1 MRILAVDDE
10 KLALD
15 SLTDAIREASPEAEL
30 FAFQSPREVLAW
42 AEKNIA
48 DVAFLDVR
56 MRGMTG
62 LELALRLKNFWP
74 GINIIFA
81 TGYDEYLLP
90 AVNMRC
96 SGYLLKPVQSDAV
109 REELQN
115 LRNPVA
121 VRQKHIHASTFG
133 HFELFVE
140 GVSVSFENA
149 RCKELLAFLID
160 RNGAAVNNN
169 VIAAAMYEDSDNEAS
184 SLAQVRKAKVSL
196 KNSLKRAGI
205 EEILKEE
212 NRSLSVDKTK
222 MSCDYW
228 QMLDGSTE
236 ALRAFGGEY
245 MSGYSWG
252 EVTLAGILFQKQ

>member
-15 SLTDAIREASPEAEL
+15 SLTDAIKETSPEAEL

-42 AEKNIA
+42 AENNTC
-48 DVAFLDVR
+48 DVAFLDIH

-62 LELALRLKNFWP
+62 LELALRLKSFWSR
-74 GINIIFA
+74 INIIFA

-115 LRNPVA
+115 LRNPVV

-133 HFELFVE
+133 HFELFVD

-160 RNGAAVNNN
+160 RNGAAMNNHI
-169 VIAAAMYEDSDNEAS
+169 IAAAMYEHSDNETS

-196 KNSLKRAGI
+196 KKSLKKAGI

-212 NRSLSVDKTK
+212 NRNLSVDKTK

-228 QMLDGSTE
+228 QLLEGSTE
-236 ALRAFGGEY
+236 ALKAFCGEY
-245 MSGYSWG
+245 MCG
-252 EVTLAGILFQKQ
+252 

>member
-15 SLTDAIREASPEAEL
+15 SLTDAICEAAPEAEL
-30 FAFQSPREVLAW
+30 FTFQSAREVLAW
-42 AEKNIA
+42 AENNFC
-48 DVAFLDVR
+48 DVAFLDIR

-62 LELALRLKNFWP
+62 LELALRLKSFWP
-74 GINIIFA
+74 EVNIIFA
-81 TGYDEYLLP
+81 TGYDEYLMS
-90 AVNMRC
+90 AVNLRC
-96 SGYLLKPVQSDAV
+96 SGYLLKPVQSDDV
-109 REELQN
+109 REELHN
-115 LRNPVA
+115 LRNPITI
-121 VRQKHIHASTFG
+121 RQKHIHASTFG
-133 HFELFVE
+133 HFELFVD

-160 RNGAAVNNN
+160 RNGAAMNNKE
-169 VIAAAMYEDSDNEAS
+169 IAAAMYEDSDNEIS

-196 KNSLKRAGI
+196 KSSLKKAGI
-205 EEILKEE
+205 GNILKDE

-228 QMLDGSTE
+228 QMLEGNTE
-236 ALRAFGGEY
+236 ALRAFCGEY

-252 EVTLAGILFQKQ
+252 EVTLAGILFQRQ